1 MKKRFVAIAGNIG
14 VGKST
19 LTKMLSERLGWE
31 PFYEAADDNP
41 YLSDLYQDM
50 QRWCFH
56 SEVFFLARKV
66 FHYHQILERPN
77 SVIQDRTIYE
87 DAEIFVENFRRE
99 GLMSE
104 RDYRTYRLL
113 YEVVIELLPPP
124 DLVIY
129 LQASVPTLEK
139 RIALRGR
146 DYEKSMDRGYLEKLN
161 KLYEEWIERYSLSP
175 VLKVPAD
182 RLDFV
187 KFRRHM
193 DLIVE
198 KVMEK
203 LQGKEV
209 VTFDGDLP

>member
-1 MKKRFVAIAGNIG
+1 
-14 VGKST
+14 
-19 LTKMLSERLGWE
+19 
-31 PFYEAADDNP
+31 
-41 YLSDLYQDM
+41 
-50 QRWCFH
+50 
-56 SEVFFLARKV
+56 
-66 FHYHQILERPN
+66 
-77 SVIQDRTIYE
+77 
-87 DAEIFVENFRRE
+87 
-99 GLMSE
+99 
-104 RDYRTYRLL
+104 
-113 YEVVIELLPPP
+113 
-124 DLVIY
+124 
-129 LQASVPTLEK
+129 
-139 RIALRGR
+139 
-146 DYEKSMDRGYLEKLN
+146 LN